1 MYRIGKSNDY
11 FNYEKENYEKENLS
25 IFLSFL
31 KDPFHHING
40 KPILHNICEINPN
53 KEDIIYVLNNLS
65 KDIISKK
72 DGGLSVLHY
81 LILNKKIYQKD
92 LNYLKSLIMIL
103 LNHKSDFDLINED
116 DYNGDTVLHYIC
128 ENKLNLNIKIQNEMI
143 LFLLENGACIN
154 KYNNY
159 GNTPLLKICNN
170 PNADF
175 STFKCL
181 LDNDKHLINR
191 WNHKDQSIIH
201 LLCSQINNKIKEI
214 KYIIKKYDYGNINML
229 LTDVDNRGW
238 TCLHYICNNNN
249 INQELFDLLLEHGAN
264 INARAYFGKS
274 CVDILFNN
282 DPTKEDIIY
291 LLENG
296 AEIKKDKIN
305 RLKQFNFDEI
315 EIKFKKNINNN
326 LQLIDDLCELVI
338 NYWSLFT

>member
-1 MYRIGKSNDY
+1 
-11 FNYEKENYEKENLS
+11 
-25 IFLSFL
+25 
-31 KDPFHHING
+31 
-40 KPILHNICEINPN
+40 
-53 KEDIIYVLNNLS
+53 
-65 KDIISKK
+65 
-72 DGGLSVLHY
+72 
-81 LILNKKIYQKD
+81 
-92 LNYLKSLIMIL
+92 
-103 LNHKSDFDLINED
+103 
-116 DYNGDTVLHYIC
+116 
-128 ENKLNLNIKIQNEMI
+128 MI